1 MRHRKEAIVF
11 NLKPTGDFVKLPGK
25 FTFSP
30 ALLVKLVQ
38 AK

>member
-11 NLKPTGDFVKLPGK
+11 KLGSTGDFVKLPGK
-25 FTFSP
+25 FTFSA
-30 ALLVKLVQ
+30 ALLIKLVQ